1 MPLDDLIL
9 QWYSDRPY
17 ECVITSWFSEVIEK
31 CSVSDYYQI
40 YRVTLVYSII
50 YRKTDVLQVFYFA
63 VLSLIYIHL
72 YINGLYIDLYFNLC
86 I

>member
-1 MPLDDLIL
+1 MPLDDLTL

-17 ECVITSWFSEVIEK
+17 ESVITSWFSEVIEK

-40 YRVTLVYSII
+40 YRIILVYSII